1 LLLDEVIS
9 MLCERC
15 GKGVA
20 EVHLVKIFNGRRY
33 EEHLCRSCAKE
44 VVPSQGASGSLRMF
58 FSPETLAQMQEVL
71 KSLLLPM
78 MTELYGETGDDFPCP
93 HCGKIIPSEFFD
105 DLESMISEESV
116 QDDIFTEPVSEKDKL
131 DLQMKNAVQDENYE
145 LAAKIRDRLIELKK
159 SS

>member
-1 LLLDEVIS
+1 

-44 VVPSQGASGSLRMF
+44 IVPSQNEGNSLRMS

-71 KSLLLPM
+71 RNLLFPI
-78 MTELYGETGDDFPCP
+78 MTELYEDRDEDISCP
-93 HCGKIIPSEFFD
+93 HCGKPIPYEFFD
-105 DLESMISEESV
+105 DVENMETEDSSQDDVFSAPISE
-116 QDDIFTEPVSEKDKL
+116 IEKL
-131 DLQMKNAVQDENYE
+131 NLQMEYAVQDENYE
-145 LAAKIRDRLIELKK
+145 LAAKVRDRLIELKK
-159 SS
+159 TNKQ